1 LPAKRKHTAVT
12 VNVAPPTPMVCNSAD
27 TPALSHPREKSK
39 HQVVVDQLNG
49 MVRAQSVKLASVLAE
64 KEWAFAE
71 LTHTR
76 EKLSG
81 SLECNTTIQKKYNDL
96 LTVSMEEIGNLNARL
111 SCLEIEKKGLSRN
124 LAKVTE
130 TSKQKDYRIRSLQ
143 ESKSNHDV
151 NIQTVSDGGSAFSA
165 LIKQLVES
173 KVTGPIIV
181 SNVLDSLV
189 ARKKLHSHIKNYLT
203 LNDFLQQ
210 TAVR

>member
-1 LPAKRKHTAVT
+1 
-12 VNVAPPTPMVCNSAD
+12 MVCNSAD

>member
-1 LPAKRKHTAVT
+1 MT

-27 TPALSHPREKSK
+27 TPALSHPRKKSK

-111 SCLEIEKKGLSRN
+111 SCLEIEKK
-124 LAKVTE
+124 V
-130 TSKQKDYRIRSLQ
+130 
-143 ESKSNHDV
+143 
-151 NIQTVSDGGSAFSA
+151 
-165 LIKQLVES
+165 
-173 KVTGPIIV
+173 
-181 SNVLDSLV
+181 
-189 ARKKLHSHIKNYLT
+189 
-203 LNDFLQQ
+203 
-210 TAVR
+210 

>member
-1 LPAKRKHTAVT
+1 VT

-71 LTHTR
+71 LSHTR

-130 TSKQKDYRIRSLQ
+130 TSKQKNYRIRSLQ

>member
-71 LTHTR
+71 LSHTR

>member
-1 LPAKRKHTAVT
+1 VT

-71 LTHTR
+71 LSHTR